1 MVWFDMTDN
10 QQGGDF
16 RHGESGLEINWLEV
30 SVARFS
36 VILAAIN

>member
-1 MVWFDMTDN
+1 MLWFDMTDN

-16 RHGESGLEINWLEV
+16 RHAESGLKVNWLEA
-30 SVARFS
+30 SVAWVS